1 MRIFIISLLWMAQFK
16 KGEVAITC
24 SMHGELINC
33 KFTEHFIP
41 GQPERKR
48 LIGRSGRKW
57 DDNVKLDLT
66 ELGCKDWIQV
76 AQNRGHMNTMK
87 RLWVP

>member
-1 MRIFIISLLWMAQFK
+1 MRIFISYVLGMDQFK
-16 KGEVAITC
+16 RDEVVITC

-33 KFTEHFIP
+33 KFTEYFIP

-57 DDNVKLDLT
+57 DHNVKLDLT
-66 ELGCKDWIQV
+66 ELGCKDWVQV
-76 AQNRGHMNTMK
+76 AQNR
-87 RLWVP
+87 V